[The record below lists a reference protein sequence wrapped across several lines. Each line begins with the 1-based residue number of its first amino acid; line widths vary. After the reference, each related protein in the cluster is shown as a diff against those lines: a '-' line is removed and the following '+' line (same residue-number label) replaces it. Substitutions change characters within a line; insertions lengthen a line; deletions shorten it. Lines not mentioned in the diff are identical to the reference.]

1 METKN
6 FVWILVIFGGMVF
19 IAFQIYEKYLKVDPK
34 RFVPNQ
40 EYIPKT
46 KQYECKLFYTTWC
59 PHCKDTLKEWG
70 AYKNTRSD
78 ITFTIVDCDKN
89 KEEADLY
96 EIDSYPTIL
105 MFVNDKKYIFDANF
119 SKEAMDKFVDTV
131 MKLWFSSFLEEYNH
145 L

>member
-1 METKN
+1 M
-6 FVWILVIFGGMVF
+6 VWMILAVCAMFF
-19 IAFQIYEKYLKVDPK
+19 IAYQIYLKYLKVDPK
-34 RFVPNQ
+34 RFVPNK
-40 EYIPKT
+40 EYVPIEK
-46 KQYECKLFYTTWC
+46 KYECKLFYTTWC

-78 ITFTIVDCDKN
+78 LLFTIVDCDKD

-105 MFVNDKKYIFDANF
+105 MLVNDKKYIFDANF

-131 MKLWFSSFLEEYNH
+131 LKL
-145 L
+145 